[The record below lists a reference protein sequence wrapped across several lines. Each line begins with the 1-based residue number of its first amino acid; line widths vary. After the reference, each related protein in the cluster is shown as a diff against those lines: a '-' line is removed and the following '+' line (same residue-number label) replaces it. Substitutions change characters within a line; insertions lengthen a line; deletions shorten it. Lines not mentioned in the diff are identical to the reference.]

1 MFKNGVELK
10 KNSWYVKML
19 NFFYGF
25 NTVEKFN
32 NLCPLFWLIIGTIV
46 LSPILLIL
54 KCINQ
59 VFTYRY
65 AILIGKGI
73 MFVIEYF
80 LSAWV
85 SIAVTVLLV
94 YVMSNII
101 IYIQSYTLMTF
112 VIYTI
117 ITILT
122 ALFIFVTATYPVK
135 YLVYRDN
142 IKLGIETK
150 KIDKV
155 IYAPL
160 ELFRVIGK
168 FFTPIFAMF
177 HGMYKK
183 YCPSIKW
190 N

>member
-1 MFKNGVELK
+1 MFKNGVELR

-32 NLCPLFWLIIGTIV
+32 NLCPLFWLVVGTIV

-54 KCINQ
+54 KCISKTFKYKY
-59 VFTYRY
+59 V
-65 AILIGKGI
+65 ILIGKWV
-73 MFVIEYF
+73 MFAIEYF

-85 SIAVTVLLV
+85 SIVVTLFLV
-94 YVMSNII
+94 YIISNTI
-101 IYIQSYTLMTF
+101 IYIQNYTMLIF
-112 VIYTI
+112 IIYAI
-117 ITILT
+117 MTILT
-122 ALFIFVTATYPVK
+122 ALFIFVAVTYFVK
-135 YLVYRDN
+135 YTDYRDN
-142 IKLGIETK
+142 IKLGRETK
-150 KIDKV
+150 KLDKV

-168 FFTPIFAMF
+168 CFMPIFAMF
-177 HGMYKK
+177 HGIYKK